1 MIDAAPQIV
10 YIYSRT
16 EDCFQEKQELL
27 SWPKLVQNSRVA
39 EQNMPQYRSILPGEW
54 FYLFT
59 R

>member
-10 YIYSRT
+10 YIHSRT
-16 EDCFQEKQELL
+16 EDGFQEKQELL
-27 SWPKLVQNSRVA
+27 SWPKLGQNSRVA